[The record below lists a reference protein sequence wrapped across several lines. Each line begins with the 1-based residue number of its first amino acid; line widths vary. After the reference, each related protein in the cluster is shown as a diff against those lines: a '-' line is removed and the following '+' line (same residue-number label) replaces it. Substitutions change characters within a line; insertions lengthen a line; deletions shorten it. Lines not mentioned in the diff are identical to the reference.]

1 MNLSTGAIPSY
12 LTFGIAYVLILFSF
26 QIESTAELESGLGLS
41 EHSHRL
47 RRSWMTLSRVVRA
60 MREKKRVKTRDLLL
74 TTLSHLDDALTLQMM
89 WAINA
94 LQGNDAP
101 KIATYLRYPKEAATT
116 DLTSKYFAHKWEI
129 ENLLLLLLSTP
140 KKKVNF
146 LRAPDYRSF
155 DTVAHLLNQLK
166 TAEDAESGVLINETN
181 VLDEMQRYAH
191 KQFLWQREFFEIERM
206 YRYTYVYGQG
216 KCAAYF
222 AEKNG
227 LSIDEFILTSFALY
241 YCTRTNAWQNAPRFE
256 PPLTLRPELVGL
268 TLKLISKELSE
279 MRTDTT
285 NRIKEVM
292 QAGRPK
298 LAYLPSSLRHFPIIS
313 SAKNNDK
320 IIAPLPQLVIYRATS
335 GLYYDLAGG
344 PQVLLEE
351 ANDRFEEYGKK
362 LIEARCPRF
371 EVSRDQEY
379 GPKTKRM
386 RTPDLL
392 LKDDGVV
399 KAVFECKATKLTFAA
414 QYGDD
419 QFAEAPTAFYQ
430 IAKGMSQLW
439 KFFSRVR
446 RGVFNNETVADD
458 AHGIILT
465 MENWFQLDRRQL
477 PLLREAAE
485 KLCEDEPD
493 MIPEDK
499 RDIIFCSIESLDS
512 VLAVSNEDELLE
524 TFGKAREKEYLGWM
538 LNDVRNP
545 YQELTLVRKDYPF
558 SIDDVLPLWKEVAR

>member
-1 MNLSTGAIPSY
+1 
-12 LTFGIAYVLILFSF
+12 
-26 QIESTAELESGLGLS
+26 
-41 EHSHRL
+41 
-47 RRSWMTLSRVVRA
+47 MTLSRVVRA
-60 MREKKRVKTRDLLL
+60 MREKKRARVRGTLLA
-74 TTLSHLDDALTLQMM
+74 TLSHLDDAPTLQMM

-101 KIATYLRYPKEAATT
+101 KLDAYLSYPKEAATT
-116 DLTSKYFAHKWEI
+116 DLTNAHFAHKWEI

-140 KKKVNF
+140 KEKVSF
-146 LRAPDYRSF
+146 LRPPDYRSYN
-155 DTVAHLLNQLK
+155 TVAQLLNHLK
-166 TAEDAESGVLINETN
+166 AAEEAESSVLINETN

-206 YRYTYVYGQG
+206 YRYTFVYGQG
-216 KCAAYF
+216 KCAEYF

-227 LSIDEFILTSFALY
+227 LSIGEFILTCIALY
-241 YCTRTNAWQNAPRFE
+241 YCTKTNAWQTAPRFE
-256 PPLTLRPELVGL
+256 PPLTLRSELVGL
-268 TLKLISKELSE
+268 TLNLISKELSE
-279 MRTDTT
+279 MRIETS
-285 NRIKEVM
+285 NRIKQVM
-292 QAGRPK
+292 EAGRPK

-313 SAKNNDK
+313 SAKHNDK

-344 PQVLLEE
+344 PQTLLEE
-351 ANDRFEEYGKK
+351 ANDRFEEYSKK

-371 EVSRDQEY
+371 EVLRDQEY
-379 GPKTKRM
+379 GPKTRRM

-392 LKDDGVV
+392 LKDEGVV

-419 QFAEAPTAFYQ
+419 QFAEAPKAFGQ

-446 RGVFNNETVADD
+446 RGIFHSETVADD

-465 MENWFQLDRRQL
+465 MENWFQLDRKQL
-477 PLLREAAE
+477 PLLREAAD

-512 VLAVSNEDELLE
+512 VLSVSNEDELLE

-545 YQELTLVRKDYPF
+545 YHSLTLARKDYPF
-558 SIDDVLPLWKEVAR
+558 SIHEVLPLWKEITR